1 VMINGRLYDAATL
14 NEEVTGNR
22 KRPAYWWE
30 TGQAGAGSG
39 DSGSTHTDGHG
50 HGDGG

>member
-1 VMINGRLYDAATL
+1 MINGRLYDAATL

-30 TGQAGAGSG
+30 AGQGGGSGSAGASEAAGHQDG
-39 DSGSTHTDGHG
+39 D
-50 HGDGG
+50 

>member
-1 VMINGRLYDAATL
+1 MINGRLYDAASL

-30 TGQAGAGSG
+30 GAQGGSSSTSGVAEAAGHQDG
-39 DSGSTHTDGHG
+39 D
-50 HGDGG
+50 